1 MYFCYGKPAFFCK
14 YLTCSH
20 RTGRYKDVAE
30 GVPAVDRT
38 EQLPGG
44 AGREA
49 QAVHAHRT
57 PGLQHPADGAHEN
70 SQVRDHEMSK
80 GIPS

>member
-1 MYFCYGKPAFFCK
+1 MNFNF
-14 YLTCSH
+14 SH

-38 EQLPGG
+38 EHLPGG

-49 QAVHAHRT
+49 QAVHAHWT

-70 SQVRDHEMSK
+70 SQVRDHEISR
-80 GIPS
+80 GVINNFS